1 MKRGCL
7 WLIAVTVLMIT
18 GISTALVTIGMII
31 KYYDAR
37 PILLP
42 GSGIVMV
49 VILFFTTMGFVM
61 AFSGYRLA
69 EICLKTT
76 VGAAGVLLVSD
87 FFFSLLDLN
96 PFGQALDF
104 ISWLFFCSLIWVG
117 LLRWLDIEELPYVR
131 PAGTSYTSNLPQS
144 IPGIRWFDSLVI
156 NCWYIFIFMVI
167 MPLIGASLMPDH
179 RPDSFLFKFILCWSA
194 IAFLASRFIYW
205 KESFES
211 RTAQFHQHVSQTG
224 GEVEHYRTSTWAVPD
239 EWAEPGEAIVIGI
252 PTLPGKM
259 ATLVGIVCFVV
270 LATMNRGGIPVW
282 LRNDLVIGLVAAL
295 AIRVFMKSQ
304 YLIDIPGK
312 TIHQE
317 FTNPFYYRK
326 RHIEFTEVAMVT
338 TVGKLSE
345 WPLLWHSSRLGYS
358 VVIILNDG
366 TVLHL
371 PRIEAKKGKYFL
383 IQEEAALQA
392 QQLARFLNCRFEPGF
407 FYKGQS
413 FYAWCADVKQT
424 NADHADSGTLEQ
436 VLWESKL
443 SNVSLEAFGSGQ
455 VKVDLPTTREKLV
468 LCILILLFILS
479 THWLIK
485 SEGSFIAANPRLIYL
500 LLLDSTSVLLTLFA
514 AWLWL
519 IDEHYIF
526 DLNLRVVLFRSR
538 LLFWRRQETICS
550 FDEISGFEVWKRH
563 SWFFLTISDK
573 NNKTFLPS
581 DQYFVRM
588 KTMDNRYYQMS
599 DAVSLFDSIPITR
612 AAALSKLVFTSSAQ
626 PSDQVSP
633 ETARSKLAL
642 RTPATDLKAVPAPPV
657 VEAPPEE
664 KKPRRRYRR
673 TTASPPVPEA
683 VQGKKSLPEPKI
695 DLNEVPASPV
705 VEPPEESKSR
715 RRYRRNR

>member
-1 MKRGCL
+1 MAL
-7 WLIAVTVLMIT
+7 TLLLIT
-18 GISTALVTIGMII
+18 GIPTAIVTIALII
-31 KYYDAR
+31 NYYAAS
-37 PILLP
+37 PMLLQ
-42 GSGIVMV
+42 GSGIVMA
-49 VILFFTTMGFVM
+49 VILFFTTLWFVM

-87 FFFSLLDLN
+87 FFFSLLELN

-117 LLRWLDIEELPYVR
+117 MLRWLDIEELPYVR
-131 PAGTSYTSNLPQS
+131 PAGTSYTSSLPQS
-144 IPGIRWFDSLVI
+144 LPGIRWFDSLMI
-156 NCWYIFIFMVI
+156 NCWYIFVFMVI
-167 MPLIGASLMPDH
+167 MPLIGASLMPDP
-179 RPDSFLFKFILCWSA
+179 RPDGFLSKFILCWSA
-194 IAFLASRFIYW
+194 IAFLALRFIYW

-211 RTAQFHQHVSQTG
+211 RTAQFHKHVSQTG

-252 PTLPGKM
+252 PTIPGKM
-259 ATLVGIVCFVV
+259 ATLVGIACFVV
-270 LATMNRGGIPVW
+270 LVTMNRGGIPVW
-282 LRNDLVIGLVAAL
+282 LRNDLIIGLVAAL

-407 FYKGQS
+407 FCKGQS
-413 FYAWCADVKQT
+413 FYAWRADVKQT
-424 NADHADSGTLEQ
+424 IADHADSWTLEQ

-468 LCILILLFILS
+468 LCILILFFILS

-519 IDEHYIF
+519 IDEHYIV

-538 LLFWRRQETICS
+538 LLFWRRQETICN

-563 SWFFLTISDK
+563 SWFFLTIADK
-573 NNKTFLPS
+573 NNKTFVPS
-581 DQYFVRM
+581 EQYFVRM

-599 DAVSLFDSIPITR
+599 DAVSIFDSIPITR
-612 AAALSKLVFTSSAQ
+612 AAALSKLVFTSSRQ
-626 PSDQVSP
+626 P
-633 ETARSKLAL
+633 AK
-642 RTPATDLKAVPAPPV
+642 
-657 VEAPPEE
+657 
-664 KKPRRRYRR
+664 
-673 TTASPPVPEA
+673 PPVPETTPSNL
-683 VQGKKSLPEPKI
+683 SLRTPTH
-695 DLNEVPASPV
+695 DLHEVPASPV

-715 RRYRRNR
+715 RRYRRKTASPPVSEAVQGKKSLPEPKIDLNVVPASPVVEPPEESKSRRRYRRKR